1 VAYESLTYETAGGV
15 ATLTLN
21 RPDALNA
28 LNREI
33 TQELHKALAEAAG
46 DPAVRCLLITGAG
59 RGFSSGADLTQLED
73 SYRKNE
79 PVALGDMLR
88 DGYNQIIVP
97 IMRMEKPVVAAVN
110 GIAAGAGASLALACD
125 FRVASDKARFFQ
137 AFIKVGLVQDSGASY
152 FLPRLVGFAKA
163 LELAMLGDIIDAN
176 EALRIGLV
184 TKVVP
189 HDTLMDEARAF
200 AEKLANG
207 PTRALGLSKRAMAFG
222 ADHGLEQTMDF
233 EADLQAQMA
242 LTADH
247 MEGVKAFLDKR
258 EAKFEGR

>member
-1 VAYESLTYETAGGV
+1 VAYEALTYEIAAGV

-33 TQELHKALAEAAG
+33 TDELHRALAEAAS
-46 DPAVRCLLITGAG
+46 DRAVRCLLITGAG

-73 SYRKNE
+73 SYRKGE

-88 DGYNQIIVP
+88 EGYNRIIIP
-97 IMRMEKPVVAAVN
+97 IVRMEKPVVAAVN

-125 FRVASDKARFFQ
+125 FRIASDKARFFQ

-163 LELAMLGDIIDAN
+163 MELALLGDIINAED
-176 EALRIGLV
+176 ALRIGLV

-189 HDTLMDEARAF
+189 QEQLMDEARAF
-200 AEKLANG
+200 AEKLAAG
-207 PTRALGLSKRAMAFG
+207 PTRALGLSKKAMYFG
-222 ADHGLEQTMDF
+222 AGHGLEQTMDF

>member
-1 VAYESLTYETAGGV
+1 VVEGGD

-28 LNREI
+28 LNAQI
-33 TQELHKALAEAAG
+33 TTELHKALAEAKG
-46 DPAVRCLLITGAG
+46 DPAVRCLLITGNG

-73 SYRKNE
+73 SYRRGE
-79 PVALGDMLR
+79 PAALGDMLR
-88 DGYNQIIVP
+88 DGYHNIILP
-97 IMRMEKPVVAAVN
+97 IVHMEKPVVAAVN
-110 GIAAGAGASLALACD
+110 GVAAGAGCSMALACD
-125 FRVASDKARFFQ
+125 FRIASDKARFFQ

-163 LELAMLGDIIDAN
+163 MELALLGDIIDADT
-176 EALRIGLV
+176 ALQYGLV

-189 HDTLMDEARAF
+189 HDTLMDEARSF
-200 AEKLANG
+200 AEQLAAG
-207 PTRALGLSKRAMAFG
+207 PTRAFGLSKRALYFG
-222 ADHGLEQTMDF
+222 VDSDLEKTMDY

-247 MEGVKAFLDKR
+247 MEGVRAFLEKR
-258 EAKFEGR
+258 EPKFEGR

>member
-1 VAYESLTYETAGGV
+1 MGYEAITYEVEGGV

-28 LNREI
+28 LNAQI
-33 TQELHKALAEAAG
+33 TQELHKALAEASG
-46 DPAVRCLLITGAG
+46 DLNVRCLLITGAG

-73 SYRKNE
+73 SYRE
-79 PVALGDMLR
+79 GTPAPLGDMLR
-88 DGYNQIIVP
+88 DGYHNIILP
-97 IMRMEKPVVAAVN
+97 IVHMEKPVVAAVN
-110 GIAAGAGASLALACD
+110 GVAAGAGCSMALACD
-125 FRVASDKARFFQ
+125 FRIASDKARFFQ

-163 LELAMLGDIIDAN
+163 TELALLGDIIDA
-176 EALRIGLV
+176 ETALRYGLV

-200 AEKLANG
+200 ARSLADG
-207 PTRALGLSKRAMAFG
+207 PTRAYGLSKKALYFG
-222 ADHGLEQTMDF
+222 SENDLEATMDF

-247 MEGVKAFLDKR
+247 MEGTRAFLEKR
-258 EAKFEGR
+258 QPKFEGR

>member
-1 VAYESLTYETAGGV
+1 MSYETITYDVSVGV

-28 LNREI
+28 LNAQI
-33 TQELHKALAEAAG
+33 TDELHKALADAAG
-46 DPAVRCLLITGAG
+46 DLEVRCLLIAGSG
-59 RGFSSGADLTQLED
+59 RGFSAGADLTQLED
-73 SYRKNE
+73 SYRAGK

-88 DGYNQIIVP
+88 DGYNRIILP
-97 IMRMEKPVVAAVN
+97 IVHMEKPVVAAVN
-110 GIAAGAGASLALACD
+110 GVAAGAGCSLALACD
-125 FRVASDKARFFQ
+125 FRIASEKARFFQ

-163 LELAMLGDIIDAN
+163 MELALLGDIIDATT
-176 EALRIGLV
+176 ALQYGLV
-184 TKVVP
+184 TRVVP
-189 HDTLMDEARAF
+189 HDSLMDEARAF
-200 AEKLANG
+200 AEQLASG
-207 PTRALGLSKRAMAFG
+207 PTRALGLSKRALYFG
-222 ADHGLEQTMDF
+222 ADHNLEQTMDY

-247 MEGVKAFLDKR
+247 MEGVKAFLEKR

>member
-1 VAYESLTYETAGGV
+1 MSYEAISYEVDGGV

-28 LNREI
+28 LNAQI
-33 TQELHKALAEAAG
+33 TQELHKALAEAGG
-46 DPAVRCLLITGAG
+46 DLNVRCLLITGAG

-73 SYRKNE
+73 SYKSGR
-79 PVALGDMLR
+79 PAPLGDMLR
-88 DGYNQIIVP
+88 DGYHNIILP
-97 IMRMEKPVVAAVN
+97 IVHMEKPVVAAVN
-110 GIAAGAGASLALACD
+110 GVAAGAGCSLALACD
-125 FRVASDKARFFQ
+125 FRIASDKARFFQ

-163 LELAMLGDIIDAN
+163 IELAMLGDIIDA
-176 EALRIGLV
+176 ETALRYGLV

-189 HDTLMDEARAF
+189 HDSLMDEAKAF
-200 AEKLANG
+200 AQKLAAG
-207 PTRALGLSKRAMAFG
+207 PTRAYGLSKKALYFG
-222 ADHGLEQTMDF
+222 SENSLEATMDY

-247 MEGVKAFLDKR
+247 MEGTKAFLEKR
-258 EAKFEGR
+258 EATFEGR